1 MSSPV
6 LPPDHPR
13 PLLGPL
19 TTNRTQGTRML
30 TFLEATGVAAIIQ
43 TRMNSLTETEPNGE
57 KRLAGQRPGPIAQT
71 TVEMILLAWLLCAEE
86 WQSYRRSELMRVLVG
101 LHEDV
106 ASAVGLVDA
115 RGNWT
120 VPPYKGFLRQL
131 LRVERVLRE
140 GWTVVEH
147 EGQPNEERILYDME
161 WFTRTLL
168 EKSIPK
174 RAREQVRHVAL
185 DSTGVRSWATFR
197 PGCGKTDADKEPLAA
212 RRRKVEETDNDD
224 IAEPDLA
231 KHRRAAKKKRRNVP
245 YGPDDRPMYTL
256 DEDVRVGWKSA
267 NAESPKGSFLGFDLH
282 LVAAAL
288 TVPVNCKIGSTNFQ
302 PMTQFV
308 LGMKLAPGLSEYAT
322 TGAQAVLEA
331 RKVCPNITDAT
342 ADRGYT
348 PYREAFT
355 RELHKHDI
363 NTFTDYKKDVI
374 ATPRPAKIG
383 KRKHRVT
390 VHAGTFLSSTTPK
403 HLWVLPDA
411 LKGTDEEAKWYETR
425 FRKWGWASKTPY
437 RDGHV
442 QLRTAASAG
451 RVRTTPATAASGSHA
466 VPYVGQ
472 QHGNRTIVAQLE
484 DLDQWQRLPYG
495 TRAWG
500 SAYHGGRGTIESVN
514 SSRVAPDLPVCPSR
528 RRLMSTSFS
537 FDAHFGH
544 PRNLYRWVAAARK
557 DGGASQC
564 RTRRFDVQYTS

>member
-1 MSSPV
+1 MNTPAQCGAIKPPKTDIYSEAPRMVNNTPTRALRALAGRLSHQTLDRLEAMLTENLTPEEAVELGVGSMSSPV

-43 TRMNSLTETEPNGE
+43 TRMNSLTETEPNGD

-147 EGQPNEERILYDME
+147 EGQPNEERSRYDME
-161 WFTRTLL
+161 RVTRTLL

-231 KHRRAAKKKRRNVP
+231 KHRRAAKKKRRDVP
-245 YGPDDRPMYTL
+245 YGPDNRPIYTL

-308 LGMKLAPGLSEYAT
+308 VGMKLAPGLSEYAA

-331 RKVCPNITDAT
+331 RKVCPHITD
-342 ADRGYT
+342 
-348 PYREAFT
+348 
-355 RELHKHDI
+355 
-363 NTFTDYKKDVI
+363 
-374 ATPRPAKIG
+374 
-383 KRKHRVT
+383 
-390 VHAGTFLSSTTPK
+390 
-403 HLWVLPDA
+403 
-411 LKGTDEEAKWYETR
+411 
-425 FRKWGWASKTPY
+425 
-437 RDGHV
+437 
-442 QLRTAASAG
+442 
-451 RVRTTPATAASGSHA
+451 ATAASGSHA
-466 VPYVGQ
+466 VPYVGP

-495 TRAWG
+495 TRAWHA
-500 SAYHGGRGTIESVN
+500 AYHGGRGTIESVN
-514 SSRVAPDLPVCPSR
+514 SQLRDRKGLAHGTCRAFGLAANTMRALGVVLSHNLKKAAEWRAETAEFADTNPANSRRDLGGSSASWSDLPLSAPSGSTCPI
-528 RRLMSTSFS
+528 
-537 FDAHFGH
+537 
-544 PRNLYRWVAAARK
+544 
-557 DGGASQC
+557 
-564 RTRRFDVQYTS
+564 